1 MASKLTD
8 KEIRAIDEKMSR
20 PDEEVRC
27 PRCGM
32 VLLFKESEHGAEVR
46 CETEDCIKG
55 VVRGI

>member
-1 MASKLTD
+1 M
-8 KEIRAIDEKMSR
+8 AIDEKMSR